1 MIWQVYA
8 DIAIG
13 LAIPLVTASLYFSRR
28 IQSRHLYLMA
38 WGFAVGSTWEFA
50 FYLLGDTL
58 HTVIV
63 DWPMP
68 IITLHLS
75 HTFWDAGLFIIGY
88 WLCMLILKSPDCCT
102 HFRWI
107 ELTIMWL
114 WGGGQAIVVEVLGNG
129 VIWEYKVLSWNPVWL
144 TVGGQSYTLLIQVIW
159 MLAPVV
165 YYLGVIQIN
174 KKLSDDST

>member
-13 LAIPLVTASLYFSRR
+13 LAIPVVTASLYLTRR
-28 IQSRHLYLMA
+28 IHNRHLYLMA

-58 HTVIV
+58 HTVMV

-75 HTFWDAGLFIIGY
+75 HTF
-88 WLCMLILKSPDCCT
+88 
-102 HFRWI
+102 
-107 ELTIMWL
+107 
-114 WGGGQAIVVEVLGNG
+114 
-129 VIWEYKVLSWNPVWL
+129 
-144 TVGGQSYTLLIQVIW
+144 
-159 MLAPVV
+159 
-165 YYLGVIQIN
+165 
-174 KKLSDDST
+174 